1 MKTRK
6 RFFAGISV
14 FLILSCFATSI
25 FAEEKYKDWTDV
37 SNAMEE
43 VLNEAIEIYQ
53 KGGET
58 ASEAAYNQIDIAYF
72 KYYEKLGFEK
82 IVMGTIS
89 GKRGTDVENQFYL
102 SKKAARMGVE
112 PAEFQKDVEK
122 LIEMLH
128 EDAKTLDSMRGESD
142 GGEASGWG
150 TFVSV
155 FVLTMR
161 EGLEAILVVAAIAA
175 YLVKTNNQKYLKSVY
190 GGAVFG
196 VVFSIILAVIFNVI
210 ATKLGDAQSGIQQ
223 EIFEGI
229 AMFVAVAVLFY
240 VSNWMLSKSEVEVWN
255 QYIQDK
261 VDTSLTKGNMWAL
274 AFSSFIA
281 VAREGAEL
289 IIFFQGMRSNIAN
302 NPSFMWGGLA
312 VSVVVLAV
320 IYFAITKLSIRLK
333 LKPFF
338 TFTSALMFIMCIS
351 FTGKGVYELQEAG
364 VIGRT
369 VIKGMNGFTLDL
381 LGIYDRLET
390 LLPQLILIV
399 ITVITVAIQLKRD
412 RKIKAELEQQAQKK

>member
-1 MKTRK
+1 M
-6 RFFAGISV
+6 
-14 FLILSCFATSI
+14 
-25 FAEEKYKDWTDV
+25 
-37 SNAMEE
+37 
-43 VLNEAIEIYQ
+43 
-53 KGGET
+53 
-58 ASEAAYNQIDIAYF
+58 
-72 KYYEKLGFEK
+72 
-82 IVMGTIS
+82 
-89 GKRGTDVENQFYL
+89 
-102 SKKAARMGVE
+102 
-112 PAEFQKDVEK
+112 
-122 LIEMLH
+122 
-128 EDAKTLDSMRGESD
+128 
-142 GGEASGWG
+142 
-150 TFVSV
+150 
-155 FVLTMR
+155 
-161 EGLEAILVVAAIAA
+161 
-175 YLVKTNNQKYLKSVY
+175 
-190 GGAVFG
+190 
-196 VVFSIILAVIFNVI
+196 I

-399 ITVITVAIQLKRD
+399 ITIITVAIQLKRD

>member
-1 MKTRK
+1 
-6 RFFAGISV
+6 
-14 FLILSCFATSI
+14 
-25 FAEEKYKDWTDV
+25 
-37 SNAMEE
+37 
-43 VLNEAIEIYQ
+43 
-53 KGGET
+53 
-58 ASEAAYNQIDIAYF
+58 
-72 KYYEKLGFEK
+72 
-82 IVMGTIS
+82 
-89 GKRGTDVENQFYL
+89 
-102 SKKAARMGVE
+102 MGVE